1 MKSMRLLV
9 ATAALVAAVPLA
21 AAPAVAG
28 PAGGPLAGP
37 GVPVIAVT
45 AEPGVR
51 AIPGAYI
58 VQVRPGV
65 NPAALAR
72 GLGVTPRYLYDS
84 AVLGFAATL
93 TDRQLAALRRSP
105 QVLLIEQD
113 AAVDNALDTTQL
125 NPPAWGIDRIDQRN
139 LPLSASFTYTGTG
152 AGIHAYIIDTGID
165 RSHPNFGGRATFDF
179 NAIDTN
185 NTDCNSHGTHV
196 AGTIGSASYGV
207 AKAVRLHGVKM
218 LNCSGSGTTSATINA
233 VNWVRTNA
241 IRPAVANTSWNWSY
255 STTLESALIN
265 MINSGVFLAT
275 SGGNTGGDSCDRLP
289 RRILAATAVAA
300 TDSTDARASFSSIGA
315 CIDIYAPGVSIRS
328 TIPGGSSGLKSGTS
342 MASPHVAGVAVL
354 YKSRFG
360 DASQATVNAW
370 LVNNATAGV
379 VRGSLSGTPNRLL
392 FTNL

>member
-1 MKSMRLLV
+1 VKLTRLLV
-9 ATAALVAAVPLA
+9 VAAGMAVAVPLA
-21 AAPAVAG
+21 AAPAAAA
-28 PAGGPLAGP
+28 PTGPLAP
-37 GVPVIAVT
+37 LMTVAV
-45 AEPGVR
+45 EPGVQ

-58 VQVRPGV
+58 VAVKPGV
-65 NPAALAR
+65 DPAALAR
-72 GLGVTPRYLYDS
+72 GLGVGPRYTYDS
-84 AVLGFAATL
+84 AVLGFAADL

-105 QVLLIEQD
+105 QVLLVEQD
-113 AAVDNALDTTQL
+113 AVVHNALDTTQL

-152 AGIHAYIIDTGID
+152 AGVHAYIIDTGVD

-185 NTDCNSHGTHV
+185 NTDCNGHGTHV

-218 LNCSGSGTTSATINA
+218 LNCSGSGTTSAAINA

-241 IRPAVANTSWNWSY
+241 VRPAVANTSWNWTY

-300 TDSTDARASFSSIGA
+300 TDSTDTRASFSSVGA

-328 TIPGGSSGLKSGTS
+328 TIPGGSNGLKSGTS
-342 MASPHVAGVAVL
+342 MASPHVAGVAAL

-379 VRGSLSGTPNRLL
+379 VRGSLLGTPNRLL

>member
-1 MKSMRLLV
+1 MKLTRLLV
-9 ATAALVAAVPLA
+9 VAAGMAVAVPLA
-21 AAPAVAG
+21 AAPAAAA
-28 PAGGPLAGP
+28 PIGPLAP
-37 GVPVIAVT
+37 LMTVA
-45 AEPGVR
+45 AEPGVQ
-51 AIPGAYI
+51 AIAGAYI
-58 VQVRPGV
+58 VQVKPGAD
-65 NPAALAR
+65 PAALAR
-72 GLGVTPRYLYDS
+72 GLGVSPRYTYDS

-93 TDRQLAALRRSP
+93 SDRQLAALRRSP
-105 QVLLIEQD
+105 QVLLVEQD
-113 AAVDNALDTTQL
+113 AAVSNALDTTQL

-152 AGIHAYIIDTGID
+152 SGVHAYIIDTGID
-165 RSHPNFGGRATFDF
+165 RAHPNFGGRATFDF

-233 VNWVRTNA
+233 VNWVRSNA
-241 IRPAVANTSWNWSY
+241 VRPAVANTSWNWTY
-255 STTLESALIN
+255 STTLESALVN

-300 TDSTDARASFSSIGA
+300 TDSTDTRASFSSIGA

-342 MASPHVAGVAVL
+342 MASPHVAGVAAL